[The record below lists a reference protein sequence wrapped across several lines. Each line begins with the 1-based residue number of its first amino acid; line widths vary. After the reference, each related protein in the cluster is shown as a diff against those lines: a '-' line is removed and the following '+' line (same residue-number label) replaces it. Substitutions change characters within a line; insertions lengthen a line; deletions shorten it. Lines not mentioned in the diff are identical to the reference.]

1 MIDDN
6 DDDYVDDAYLMF
18 FTVFETGCIFGHC
31 WKEKKYI
38 YVYMPSV
45 FVAETSSSVH
55 HKKIVAST
63 FMLM

>member
-18 FTVFETGCIFGHC
+18 FTVFETECIFGHS
-31 WKEKKYI
+31 WKEKTYI

-45 FVAETSSSVH
+45 FFAETSSSV

-63 FMLM
+63 FMLL